1 MIDGIWHGSPL
12 SPAMELSP
20 GQRVVK
26 TLEVMNLTCQ
36 LSLESAEDL
45 NDFSG

>member
-1 MIDGIWHGSPL
+1 MATPL
-12 SPAMELSP
+12 SLATEQSS

-26 TLEVMNLTCQ
+26 ILEVMNLTCQ
-36 LSLESAEDL
+36 LSLESSENL